1 MPDLSQR
8 LSTAVDVSGAFDN
21 CFFHSYAAYLLAN
34 GLPLPA
40 DLFTF
45 DSIIPGE
52 ESPARRIQALLPT
65 AASLD
70 IFVEYRRALDPAS
83 TSHCMMEKTL
93 ILGFLLREWFATKMA
108 TTPTIGET
116 MLTGEQGVVSL
127 FKNYIEFVGA
137 GLSGEEL
144 DSQTSVYAPN
154 RAFLDYCIR
163 RSAEVSVP
171 AAHIDAAEAT
181 TPASTVIPDAED
193 VVMED
198 AYPVDDDG
206 NVVMEDAYPEVHI
219 PPVAEDVVHTEQ
231 TFAADV
237 LPIHPFETYF
247 TRAQDNLDR
256 AIALYWAEEGYK
268 AYASYLARPNIKIG
282 LTELTSVLKAIHQ
295 PFIIYNSNGSIN
307 DSMTIA
313 GQTPLELKL
322 AAGEG
327 HYFLLKRAEI
337 TAGEDDLLGEYRREL
352 AQYHRDRTAVL
363 EADDGHKKETADRS
377 SSLFVGAICKAET
390 VSWDPF
396 ESLLE
401 KIEAVKDY
409 MAHLT
414 AASRATAAGAASLAP
429 ATASP
434 APTAEVA
441 IPTTAH
447 TPPEERSV
455 APAVV
460 ISPDTSTPHASG
472 APPTQPSQA
481 KSPRAIA
488 KKAISDFE
496 QQLTAWNTLQNSLG
510 QGTPVRKIAEEIADR
525 LKQAKERYVNNP
537 SEASYQDFSADCTS
551 IVSDARRS
559 PELQNHQ
566 QAQQWNQILGNIAL
580 AVVGLGV
587 LYLVA
592 AVINKCITG
601 NFLFFQPKASLQ
613 AIETSVSALAPNTE
627 DEDKPSS
634 LTPGPDAS

>member
-34 GLPLPA
+34 GLPLPD

-52 ESPARRIQALLPT
+52 ESPARRIRALLPT
-65 AASLD
+65 AESLD
-70 IFVEYRRALDPAS
+70 IFVAYHRTLDPAS

-108 TTPTIGET
+108 NTPTIGET
-116 MLTGEQGVVSL
+116 MLEGEQGVVSL
-127 FKNYIEFVGA
+127 FKGYIDFVSNGVMPAEEF
-137 GLSGEEL
+137 
-144 DSQTSVYAPN
+144 DSQTSIYAPN

-163 RSAEVSVP
+163 RSTEVSVP
-171 AAHIDAAEAT
+171 AATLDTAPEVST
-181 TPASTVIPDAED
+181 ASQVGTVIPDAED

-206 NVVMEDAYPEVHI
+206 DVVMEDAYPEVHI
-219 PPVAEDVVHTEQ
+219 PPVPEDVVHTEQ
-231 TFAADV
+231 TSAAEV

-247 TRAQDNLDR
+247 TRAQGNLDR

-268 AYASYLARPNIKIG
+268 AYISYLARPNIKIG

-327 HYFLLKRAEI
+327 HYFLLKSAEI

-352 AQYHRDRTAVL
+352 ARYHRDRTAVL

-401 KIEAVKDY
+401 RIEAVKND
-409 MAHLT
+409 MAHRP

-429 ATASP
+429 ATAAP

-441 IPTTAH
+441 IPT
-447 TPPEERSV
+447 PGEERV

-472 APPTQPSQA
+472 GAPPTQPGQA
-481 KSPRAIA
+481 ESPRAIA
-488 KKAISDFE
+488 KKAIRDFE
-496 QQLTAWNTLQNSLG
+496 QQLTAWNALQNSLE
-510 QGTPVRKIAEEIADR
+510 QGTPVRKIAEEIAHR
-525 LKQAKERYVNNP
+525 LNQAKDRYVKNP
-537 SEASYQDFSADCTS
+537 SEASYQDFSADCKS
-551 IVSDARRS
+551 IVSDARQS
-559 PELQNHQ
+559 KELQNHQ
-566 QAQQWNQILGNIAL
+566 QAEQWNQILGNIAL

-592 AVINKCITG
+592 AVINKCVTG

-613 AIETSVSALAPNTE
+613 AIETSVSKLAPKE
-627 DEDKPSS
+627 DEDSP
-634 LTPGPDAS
+634 TPGSDAS